1 MEYRDDIWVGYRHFN
16 TRGVEVAYPF
26 GYGLSYSRFEY
37 RDLKLTRED
46 AGFTASVIVTN
57 TGRRAGKE
65 VVQIYVSA
73 PNNDLEKPAAELR
86 AYAKTRLLQP
96 GQSQR
101 LVMRVGP
108 RGLTSFDPAVHRWV
122 AHPGRYTVSI
132 GASSRDIRQQA
143 HFDITN
149 ELSFMP

>member
-1 MEYRDDIWVGYRHFN
+1 ME
-16 TRGVEVAYPF
+16 
-26 GYGLSYSRFEY
+26 
-37 RDLKLTRED
+37 LTRED

-65 VVQIYVSA
+65 VVQLYVSA
-73 PNNDLEKPAAELR
+73 PNNTLEKPAAELR
-86 AYAKTRLLQP
+86 AYARTRLLQP
-96 GQSQR
+96 GQSQK
-101 LVMRVGP
+101 LVMRVEP

-122 AHPGRYTVSI
+122 AHPGRYTVSV

-143 HFDITN
+143 HFDIKN